1 MTPTAPVVR
10 ADGLSLRYG
19 RVTALDR
26 VTLDLPA
33 GCVVGLIGPD
43 GAGKSSL
50 LALISGARKLQEGR
64 LEVLEG
70 DMARARHRARI
81 CPRIAYMPQGLGR
94 NLYPTLS
101 VRENVE
107 FFGRLFG
114 EGRAERDRR
123 IADLLQATDLDAF
136 ANRPA
141 AKLSGGMKQKLG
153 LCCALIHEPDLLI
166 LDEPTTGVDPLSRR
180 EFWALIGRIRA
191 GSPGMSLIVASA

>member
-1 MTPTAPVVR
+1 MRSWR
-10 ADGLSLRYG
+10 A
-19 RVTALDR
+19 TW
-26 VTLDLPA
+26 
-33 GCVVGLIGPD
+33 
-43 GAGKSSL
+43 
-50 LALISGARKLQEGR
+50 
-64 LEVLEG
+64 
-70 DMARARHRARI
+70 RARHRARI
-81 CPRIAYMPQGLGR
+81 CPRIACMPQGLGR

-114 EGRAERDRR
+114 EGRPERDRR

-153 LCCALIHEPDLLI
+153 LCCALIREPDLLI

-191 GSPGMSLIVASA
+191 GSPGMSLRSSSDCSDASYQARTRRRGCHGYEGF